1 MIDLKCGDCLELM
14 KDIPDGSIDLIL
26 CDLPYGTIGGMGKGI
41 KKYERLERSKIWD
54 IKLDLNKLFQEYERI
69 LRENGT
75 IILFSQEP
83 YTSELRTYKKSN
95 IEFAYPLIWK
105 KNHFANCLFSK
116 KAPVSYFED
125 LSVFYKKYDTNNC
138 NELRKY
144 FKELQ
149 IYLGKSKKDIMEV
162 LGQKADHTFRT
173 DSTQFKICTKETYEE
188 MVLKFEI
195 NKWNKF
201 KTYDDLKK
209 INKKYE
215 KTFNLPY
222 DKKIK
227 SNILEYKKDNTRLH
241 PTQKPIAI
249 LEDLIKTYTNEND
262 LVLDNCMGSGSTGV
276 ACINTNRNF
285 IGIEL
290 DENYFNIAKERIE
303 KEMKKL

>member
-1 MIDLKCGDCLELM
+1 MSKIDLRHGDCLELM
-14 KDIPDGSIDLIL
+14 KDIPSGSIDLIL
-26 CDLPYGTIGGMGKGI
+26 CDLPYGTIGGMGSGI
-41 KKYERLERSKIWD
+41 KKYERLEKSKNWD
-54 IKLDLNKLFQEYERI
+54 IKLDLNELFQQYERM
-69 LRENGT
+69 LRENGI

-83 YTSELRTYKKSN
+83 YTSELRSYKINN

-116 KAPVSYFED
+116 KAPVNYFED

-138 NELRKY
+138 NELRRY

-149 IYLGKSKKDIMEV
+149 NYLGKNKKEIIKD

-173 DSTQFKICTKETYEE
+173 NSMQFKICTKETYEE
-188 MVLKFEI
+188 MILKFEI
-195 NKWNKF
+195 NKWDKF
-201 KTYDDLKK
+201 KSYDELKK

-215 KTFNLPY
+215 KIFNLPY
-222 DKKIK
+222 NKKIK
-227 SNILEYKKDNTRLH
+227 SNILEYKKDNTGLH
-241 PTQKPIAI
+241 PTQKPIAL

-262 LVLDNCMGSGSTGV
+262 LVLDNCMGSGSTGL
-276 ACINTNRNF
+276 ACVNTNRNF

-303 KEMKKL
+303 KSDK